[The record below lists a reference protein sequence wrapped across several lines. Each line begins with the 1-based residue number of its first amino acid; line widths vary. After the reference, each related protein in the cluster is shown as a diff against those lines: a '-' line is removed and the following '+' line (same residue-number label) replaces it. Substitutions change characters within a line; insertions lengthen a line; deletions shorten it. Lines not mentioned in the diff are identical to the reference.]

1 MVVFSKVATALA
13 GVSLV
18 AAAPAQ
24 QSTARSSTNFSLN
37 QIARSGTKASFAS
50 QYAHALTKHGKPV
63 PENLRKAAQRA
74 SLPKIG
80 GVVSGATDDPSG
92 KNASD
97 TTTPVEDDELYV
109 TPINV
114 GGNVLNLDIDTGS
127 ADL

>member
-1 MVVFSKVATALA
+1 M
-13 GVSLV
+13 
-18 AAAPAQ
+18 
-24 QSTARSSTNFSLN
+24 
-37 QIARSGTKASFAS
+37 
-50 QYAHALTKHGKPV
+50 